1 MSGNFFWHFS
11 TPLKMSSFASFF
23 LMPQCP
29 QLGFGLNS
37 MVGFETRTPKKF
49 RQAYCVVGQPN
60 FLENWDKLHSEVLA
74 KMWVDAKFYRIPATF
89 DHASEALK
97 VPKAVRISP
106 ILVRLE
112 LQRRGQTLP
121 VCDKIWCPL
130 TFWPKLHCG
139 VCPISPKKIW
149 AGLHC
154 TL

>member
-1 MSGNFFWHFS
+1 MVPFEYLQTALISKRFFKS
-11 TPLKMSSFASFF
+11 KSFY
-23 LMPQCP
+23 MWRVQ
-29 QLGFGLNS
+29 
-37 MVGFETRTPKKF
+37 F
-49 RQAYCVVGQPN
+49 RPAQF

-112 LQRRGQTLP
+112 LQRRGETLP

-139 VCPISPKKIW
+139 VCPISPKLLIW
-149 AGLHC
+149 ELWTNIEDVFTIFLLIFSCASLPC
-154 TL
+154 LLKRR